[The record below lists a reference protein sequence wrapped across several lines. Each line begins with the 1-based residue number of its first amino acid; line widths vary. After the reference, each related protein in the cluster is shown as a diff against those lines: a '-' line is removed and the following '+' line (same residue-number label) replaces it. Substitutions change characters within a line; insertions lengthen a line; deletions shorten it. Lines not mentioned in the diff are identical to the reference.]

1 MFRVHK
7 LADNPET
14 TNNTNIGSTRK
25 YHRLRD
31 IGNNLVRFRAR
42 FFRFRSILVHSILPP
57 FSKKKF
63 IKSISR
69 TMRHTLTRKQVAQRY
84 LLL

>member
-14 TNNTNIGSTRK
+14 TNNTNVDSTRK

-42 FFRFRSILVHSILPP
+42 FFRFRSILPP
-57 FSKKKF
+57 SSKKKF

-69 TMRHTLTRKQVAQRY
+69 TMRHILTRKQVAQRY